1 MDVEKQLL
9 SYIEQII
16 KADMP
21 DDLKVKMI
29 FDQSMTMAR
38 TREDLIFDQLST
50 QFKEAVKEQY

>member
-38 TREDLIFDQLST
+38 TRENFIFDQLASR
-50 QFKEAVKEQY
+50 FKEAVKEQY

>member
-16 KADMP
+16 KTDMP

-29 FDQSMTMAR
+29 FDQFMTMAR
-38 TREDLIFDQLST
+38 TRENLIFDQLSAR
-50 QFKEAVKEQY
+50 FKEAVKEEY

>member
-38 TREDLIFDQLST
+38 TRENLIFDQLSAR
-50 QFKEAVKEQY
+50 FKEAVKEQY

>member
-29 FDQSMTMAR
+29 FDQSMSMAR
-38 TREDLIFDQLST
+38 TRENLIFDQLSAR
-50 QFKEAVKEQY
+50 FKEAVKEQY